1 MNSVF
6 EKYKWLK
13 YVLGAFIIVVGVVVI
28 ILACLV
34 PDKTSTITDIILATG
49 LILLGLFLF
58 INSIFFESHK
68 GFTSTFIIAA
78 AMITG
83 GIAILVGKFGIGIS
97 LSGQFLVDVI
107 SITALVV
114 GVLSLVK
121 GVSLIIY
128 KEKGGL
134 IFLAMLVSVAGIV
147 SGILGLCFA
156 PKLVTASY
164 ILMGIVLIAGG
175 ILFIVFTIINNKKK
189 GE

>member
-1 MNSVF
+1 
-6 EKYKWLK
+6 
-13 YVLGAFIIVVGVVVI
+13 
-28 ILACLV
+28 
-34 PDKTSTITDIILATG
+34 
-49 LILLGLFLF
+49 
-58 INSIFFESHK
+58 
-68 GFTSTFIIAA
+68 
-78 AMITG
+78 MITG

-134 IFLAMLVSVAGIV
+134 IFLAMLVGVAGIV

-164 ILMGIVLIAGG
+164 ILMGILLIAGG